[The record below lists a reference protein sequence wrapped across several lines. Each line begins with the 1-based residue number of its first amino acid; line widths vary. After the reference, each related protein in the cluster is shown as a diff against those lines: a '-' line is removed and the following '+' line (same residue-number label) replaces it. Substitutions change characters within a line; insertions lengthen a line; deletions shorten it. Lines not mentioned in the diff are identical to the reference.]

1 MPIPDTF
8 VDELIERSD
17 IVDVVSQY
25 VQLTKK
31 GGNLFGLCPF
41 HNEKTPSFSVSP
53 DKQIFHCF
61 GCGKGGNVLSF
72 IRAIE
77 NLSFPDAV
85 RFLAEKN
92 GMTVPEESGSQELP
106 RQRKR
111 MLELNKEAARWF
123 YACLNSPE
131 GEKAAAY
138 LEKRGIS
145 RKTANRFGLGA
156 APDAWDKLLTAMRE
170 KGFTQDELLSA
181 GLVTAGQ
188 RKREGGTRSVYD
200 KFRDR
205 LMFPVIDIR
214 GDVLGFSGRS
224 LEAEQEPKYLNSP
237 ETLVFSKRRT
247 LFGMNL
253 AKNTK
258 RGSILLVEGNVDVVT
273 LHQAGFD
280 NAVASMGTALT
291 TEQTRLISRY
301 AKEIVICYD
310 NDPAGKKATDRALDL
325 LKNSEFTVRVL
336 RLPDRIVDGQAVKID
351 ADDFIRLR
359 GADAFEQLLSGS
371 GGGMEYRLGE
381 LREKYDLT
389 DDMQRL
395 EYLRQVCTLLSE
407 ISSPVEREVW
417 CVKAAAGTGVTAD
430 ALKQET
436 ERQRTRNLK
445 SSRKQYEKS
454 ISRPARNAQP
464 QEKTLRYENVRS
476 ALAEEGV
483 IRLLLLDP
491 SLIRDCPLAEDEFT
505 APFLGRIYGELR
517 KRQAE
522 GRSIAPAAITAG
534 LEEGESGLLTQIL
547 NKPESGGETKDT
559 LNNYVTAIRRERILQ
574 SGDLNAITKLM
585 REKQEDNNT

>member
-1 MPIPDTF
+1 MSIPEAF
-8 VDELIERSD
+8 VDELVERSD

-31 GGNLFGLCPF
+31 GGNFFGLCPF
-41 HNEKTPSFSVSP
+41 HNEKTPSFSVAP
-53 DKQIFHCF
+53 DKQIYHCF
-61 GCGKGGNVLSF
+61 GCGKGGGVISF
-72 IRAIE
+72 IMAIE

-92 GMTVPEESGSQELP
+92 GMSVPDDSGDQELP

-123 YACLNSPE
+123 YACLNSAG

-156 APDAWDKLLTAMRE
+156 APEGWDNLLNAMRA

-188 RKREGGTRSVYD
+188 RRREGGTRSVYD

-205 LMFPVIDIR
+205 LMFPVIDVR
-214 GDVLGFSGRS
+214 GEVVGFSGRS
-224 LEAEQEPKYLNSP
+224 LEADQEPKYLNSP

-253 AKNTK
+253 AKSTK
-258 RGSILLVEGNVDVVT
+258 RGSILLVEGNIDVVT

-310 NDPAGKKATDRALDL
+310 NDPAGKKATERALDL

-359 GADAFEQLLSGS
+359 GADAFELLLSGS

-389 DDMQRL
+389 DDVQRL
-395 EYLRQVCTLLSE
+395 DYLRQVCTLLSE

-417 CVKAAAGTGVTAD
+417 CVKAAAGTGVTPE

-436 ERQRTRNLK
+436 ERQRIRSLK
-445 SSRKQYEKS
+445 NGHKQYEKS
-454 ISRPARNAQP
+454 MSRPMRNAQP
-464 QEKTLRYENVRS
+464 QEKKLRYENVRS
-476 ALAEEGV
+476 ALAEEGI
-483 IRLLLLDP
+483 IRLLMLDP
-491 SLIRDCPLAEDEFT
+491 SLIQNCSLSDKEFT
-505 APFLGRIYGELR
+505 SPFLGRIYTELR
-517 KRQAE
+517 TRQKE
-522 GRSIAPAAITAG
+522 GRSVAPAAIAAS
-534 LEEGESGLLTQIL
+534 LEEGEGNLFTELL
-547 NKPESGGETKDT
+547 NKPEIGGQAKDT
-559 LNNYVTAIRRERILQ
+559 LNNYIAAIRQERILH
-574 SGDLNAITKLM
+574 SGDLAEITKLM
-585 REKQEDNNT
+585 RQKKSTDNH

>member
-1 MPIPDTF
+1 MAIPDAF
-8 VDELIERSD
+8 LDELVERSD

-53 DKQIFHCF
+53 DKQIYHCF
-61 GCGKGGNVLSF
+61 GCGKGGGVVSF
-72 IRAIE
+72 IMSIE

-92 GMTVPEESGSQELP
+92 GMTVPEESTDQEIP

-111 MLELNKEAARWF
+111 MLELNREAARWF
-123 YACLNSPE
+123 YACLNGP
-131 GEKAAAY
+131 GGAKAAAY
-138 LEKRGIS
+138 LDKRGIT

-156 APDAWDKLLTAMRE
+156 APEGWDNLLKAMRE
-170 KGFTQDELLSA
+170 KGFTQDELLAA

-188 RKREGGTRSVYD
+188 RRKENGTRSVYD

-214 GDVLGFSGRS
+214 GEVLGFSGRALS
-224 LEAEQEPKYLNSP
+224 DDQEPKYLNSP

-258 RGSILLVEGNVDVVT
+258 RGSILLVEGNIDVVT

-310 NDPAGKKATDRALDL
+310 NDPAGKKATERALDL
-325 LKNSEFTVRVL
+325 LKNSEFSVRVL
-336 RLPDRIVDGQAVKID
+336 KLPDRIVDGKAVKID

-359 GADAFEQLLSGS
+359 GSDAFEQLLSGS
-371 GGGMEYRLGE
+371 GGGMEFRLGE
-381 LREKYDLT
+381 LRDKFDLT

-395 EYLRQVCTLLSE
+395 EYLRAVCNMLAE
-407 ISSPVEREVW
+407 IASPVEREVW
-417 CVKAAAGTGVTAD
+417 CSRAAAGCGVTAD
-430 ALKQET
+430 ALKQEV
-436 ERQRTRNLK
+436 ERQRNRNLK
-445 SSRKQYEKS
+445 NSRKQYERS
-454 ISRPARNAQP
+454 MARPARNAQP
-464 QEKTLRYENVRS
+464 QEKKLRYDDIRS
-476 ALAEEGV
+476 AVAEEGV

-491 SLIRDCPLAEDEFT
+491 GMIPECSLEAEEFT
-505 APFLGRIYGELR
+505 SPILRRIYEDLQR
-517 KRQAE
+517 RQKE
-522 GRSIAPAAITAG
+522 GRSVTPSALAAG
-534 LEEGESGLLTQIL
+534 MEEGEAALLTELL
-547 NKPESGGETKDT
+547 NKPESGGKARETLRDYT
-559 LNNYVTAIRRERILQ
+559 DVIQREKIMK
-574 SGDLNAITKLM
+574 SGDLQEIAQLM
-585 REKQEDNNT
+585 RKKNKLD

>member
-1 MPIPDTF
+1 MAIPDAF
-8 VDELIERSD
+8 LDELVERSD

-53 DKQIFHCF
+53 DKQIYHCF
-61 GCGKGGNVLSF
+61 GCGKGGGVVSF
-72 IRAIE
+72 IMSIE

-92 GMTVPEESGSQELP
+92 GMTVPEESTDQEIP

-111 MLELNKEAARWF
+111 MLELNREAARWF
-123 YACLNSPE
+123 YACLNGP
-131 GEKAAAY
+131 GGAKAAAY
-138 LEKRGIS
+138 LDKRGIT

-156 APDAWDKLLTAMRE
+156 APEGWDNLLKAMRE
-170 KGFTQDELLSA
+170 KGFTQDELLAA

-188 RKREGGTRSVYD
+188 RRKENGTRSVYD

-214 GDVLGFSGRS
+214 GEVLGFSGRA
-224 LEAEQEPKYLNSP
+224 LNDDQEPKYLNSP

-258 RGSILLVEGNVDVVT
+258 RGSILLVEGNIDVVT

-310 NDPAGKKATDRALDL
+310 NDPAGKKATERALDL
-325 LKNSEFTVRVL
+325 LKNSEFSVRVL
-336 RLPDRIVDGQAVKID
+336 KLPDRIVDGKAVKID

-359 GADAFEQLLSGS
+359 GSDAFEQLLSGS
-371 GGGMEYRLGE
+371 GGGMEFRLGE
-381 LREKYDLT
+381 LRDKFDLT

-395 EYLRQVCTLLSE
+395 EYLRAVCNMLAE
-407 ISSPVEREVW
+407 IASPVEREVW
-417 CVKAAAGTGVTAD
+417 CSRAAAGCGVTAD
-430 ALKQET
+430 ALKQEV
-436 ERQRTRNLK
+436 ERQRNRNLK
-445 SSRKQYEKS
+445 NSRKQYERS
-454 ISRPARNAQP
+454 MARPARNAQP
-464 QEKTLRYENVRS
+464 QEKKLRYDDIRS
-476 ALAEEGV
+476 AVAEEGV

-491 SLIRDCPLAEDEFT
+491 GMIPECSLEAEEFT
-505 APFLGRIYGELR
+505 SPILRRIYEDLQR
-517 KRQAE
+517 RQKE
-522 GRSIAPAAITAG
+522 GRSVTPSALAAG
-534 LEEGESGLLTQIL
+534 MEEGEAALLTELL
-547 NKPESGGETKDT
+547 NKPESGGKARETLRDYT
-559 LNNYVTAIRRERILQ
+559 DVIQREKIMK
-574 SGDLNAITKLM
+574 SGDLQEIAQLM
-585 REKQEDNNT
+585 RKKNKLD

>member
-1 MPIPDTF
+1 MAIPDAF
-8 VDELIERSD
+8 LDELVERSD

-53 DKQIFHCF
+53 DKQIYHCF
-61 GCGKGGNVLSF
+61 GCGKGGGVISF
-72 IRAIE
+72 IMSIE

-85 RFLAEKN
+85 RFLADKN
-92 GMTVPEESGSQELP
+92 GMTVPEESADQEIP

-111 MLELNKEAARWF
+111 MLELNREAARWF
-123 YACLNSPE
+123 YACLNGP
-131 GEKAAAY
+131 GGAKAAAY
-138 LEKRGIS
+138 LDKRSIT

-156 APDAWDKLLTAMRE
+156 APEGWDNLLKAMRE
-170 KGFTQDELLSA
+170 KGFTQDELLAA

-188 RKREGGTRSVYD
+188 RRKESGTRSVYD

-205 LMFPVIDIR
+205 LIFPVIDIR
-214 GDVLGFSGRS
+214 GEVLGFSGRA
-224 LEAEQEPKYLNSP
+224 LNDDQDPKYLNSP

-258 RGSILLVEGNVDVVT
+258 RSSILLVEGNIDVVT

-280 NAVASMGTALT
+280 NAVATMGTALT

-310 NDPAGKKATDRALDL
+310 NDPPGKKATERALDL

-336 RLPDRIVDGQAVKID
+336 KLPDRIVDGKAVKID

-359 GADAFEQLLSGS
+359 GSDAFEQLLSGS
-371 GGGMEYRLGE
+371 GGGMEFRLGE
-381 LREKYDLT
+381 LRDKYDLT

-395 EYLRQVCTLLSE
+395 EYLRAVCTMLAE
-407 ISSPVEREVW
+407 IASPVEREVW
-417 CVKAAAGTGVTAD
+417 CSRAAAGCGVTAD
-430 ALKQET
+430 ALKQEV
-436 ERQRTRNLK
+436 ERQRKRNLK
-445 SSRKQYEKS
+445 NSRKQYERS
-454 ISRPARNAQP
+454 LTRPTRNAQP
-464 QEKTLRYENVRS
+464 QEKKLRYDDIRS
-476 ALAEEGV
+476 AVAEEGV

-491 SLIRDCPLAEDEFT
+491 GMIQECSLEAEEFT
-505 APFLGRIYGELR
+505 SPVLR
-517 KRQAE
+517 RLYEDLRRRQKE
-522 GRSIAPAAITAG
+522 GRSVTPSALAAG
-534 LEEGESGLLTQIL
+534 MEEGEAALLTELL
-547 NKPESGGETKDT
+547 NKPESGGQARETLRDYT
-559 LNNYVTAIRRERILQ
+559 DVIRQEKIMK
-574 SGDLNAITKLM
+574 SGDLQEIARLM
-585 REKQEDNNT
+585 RKKNKLD

>member
-1 MPIPDTF
+1 MAIPDAF
-8 VDELIERSD
+8 LDELVERSD

-53 DKQIFHCF
+53 DKQIYHCF
-61 GCGKGGNVLSF
+61 GCGKGGGVVSF
-72 IRAIE
+72 IMSIE

-92 GMTVPEESGSQELP
+92 GMTVPEESTDQEIP

-111 MLELNKEAARWF
+111 MLELNREAARWF
-123 YACLNSPE
+123 YACLNGP
-131 GEKAAAY
+131 GGAKAAAY
-138 LEKRGIS
+138 LDKRGIT

-156 APDAWDKLLTAMRE
+156 APEGWDNLLKAMRE
-170 KGFTQDELLSA
+170 KGFTQDELLAA

-188 RKREGGTRSVYD
+188 RRKENGTRSVYD

-214 GDVLGFSGRS
+214 GEVIGFSGRA
-224 LEAEQEPKYLNSP
+224 LNDDQEPKYLNSP

-258 RGSILLVEGNVDVVT
+258 RGSILLVEGNIDVVT

-310 NDPAGKKATDRALDL
+310 NDPAGKKATERALDL
-325 LKNSEFTVRVL
+325 LKNSEFSVRVL
-336 RLPDRIVDGQAVKID
+336 KLPDRIVDGKAVKID

-359 GADAFEQLLSGS
+359 GSDAFEQLLSGS
-371 GGGMEYRLGE
+371 GGGMEFRLGE
-381 LREKYDLT
+381 LRDKFDLT

-395 EYLRQVCTLLSE
+395 EYLRAVCNMLAE
-407 ISSPVEREVW
+407 IASPVEREVW
-417 CVKAAAGTGVTAD
+417 CSRAAAGCGVTAD
-430 ALKQET
+430 ALKQEV
-436 ERQRTRNLK
+436 ERQRNRNLK
-445 SSRKQYEKS
+445 NSRKQYERS
-454 ISRPARNAQP
+454 MARPARNAQP
-464 QEKTLRYENVRS
+464 QEKKLRYDDIRS
-476 ALAEEGV
+476 AVAEEGV

-491 SLIRDCPLAEDEFT
+491 GMIPECSLEAEEFT
-505 APFLGRIYGELR
+505 SPILRRIYEDLR
-517 KRQAE
+517 RRQKE
-522 GRSIAPAAITAG
+522 GRSVTPSALAAG
-534 LEEGESGLLTQIL
+534 MEEGEAALLTELL
-547 NKPESGGETKDT
+547 NKPESGGKARETLRDYT
-559 LNNYVTAIRRERILQ
+559 DVIRREKIMK
-574 SGDLNAITKLM
+574 SGDLKEIAQLM
-585 REKQEDNNT
+585 RKKNKLD

>member
-1 MPIPDTF
+1 MAIPDAF
-8 VDELIERSD
+8 LDELVERSD

-53 DKQIFHCF
+53 DKQIYHCF
-61 GCGKGGNVLSF
+61 GCGKGGGVVSF
-72 IRAIE
+72 IMSIE

-92 GMTVPEESGSQELP
+92 GMTVPEESTDQEIP

-111 MLELNKEAARWF
+111 MLELNREAARWF
-123 YACLNSPE
+123 YACLNGP
-131 GEKAAAY
+131 GGAKAAAY
-138 LEKRGIS
+138 LDKRGIT

-156 APDAWDKLLTAMRE
+156 APEGWDNLLKAMRE
-170 KGFTQDELLSA
+170 KGFTQDELLAA

-188 RKREGGTRSVYD
+188 RRKENGTRSVYD

-214 GDVLGFSGRS
+214 GEVLGFSGRA
-224 LEAEQEPKYLNSP
+224 LNDDQEPKYLNSP

-258 RGSILLVEGNVDVVT
+258 RGSILLVEGNIDVVT

-310 NDPAGKKATDRALDL
+310 NDPAGKKATERALDL
-325 LKNSEFTVRVL
+325 LKNSEFSVRVL
-336 RLPDRIVDGQAVKID
+336 KLPDRIVDGKAVKID

-359 GADAFEQLLSGS
+359 GSDAFEQLLSGS
-371 GGGMEYRLGE
+371 GGGMEFRLGE
-381 LREKYDLT
+381 LRDKFDLT

-395 EYLRQVCTLLSE
+395 EYLRAVCNMLAE
-407 ISSPVEREVW
+407 IASPVEREVW
-417 CVKAAAGTGVTAD
+417 CSRAAAGCGVTAD
-430 ALKQET
+430 ALKQEV
-436 ERQRTRNLK
+436 ERQRNRNLK
-445 SSRKQYEKS
+445 NSRKQYERS
-454 ISRPARNAQP
+454 MARPARNAQP
-464 QEKTLRYENVRS
+464 QEKKLRYDDIRS
-476 ALAEEGV
+476 AVAEEGV

-491 SLIRDCPLAEDEFT
+491 GMIPECSLEAEEFT
-505 APFLGRIYGELR
+505 SPILRRIYEDLR
-517 KRQAE
+517 RRQKE
-522 GRSIAPAAITAG
+522 GRSVTPSALAAG
-534 LEEGESGLLTQIL
+534 MEEGEAALLTELL
-547 NKPESGGETKDT
+547 NKPESGGKARETLRDYT
-559 LNNYVTAIRRERILQ
+559 DVIQREKIMK
-574 SGDLNAITKLM
+574 SGDLQEIAQLM
-585 REKQEDNNT
+585 RKKNKLD

>member
-1 MPIPDTF
+1 MAIPDAF
-8 VDELIERSD
+8 LDELVERSD

-53 DKQIFHCF
+53 DKQIYHCF
-61 GCGKGGNVLSF
+61 GCGKGGGVVSF
-72 IRAIE
+72 IMSIE

-92 GMTVPEESGSQELP
+92 GMTVPEESTDQEIP

-111 MLELNKEAARWF
+111 MLELNREAARWF
-123 YACLNSPE
+123 YACLNGP
-131 GEKAAAY
+131 GGAKAAAY
-138 LEKRGIS
+138 LDKRGIT

-156 APDAWDKLLTAMRE
+156 APEGWDNLLKAMRE
-170 KGFTQDELLSA
+170 KGFTQDELLAA

-188 RKREGGTRSVYD
+188 RRKESGTRSVYD

-205 LMFPVIDIR
+205 LIFPVIDIR
-214 GDVLGFSGRS
+214 GEVLGFSGRA
-224 LEAEQEPKYLNSP
+224 LNDDQDPKYLNSP

-258 RGSILLVEGNVDVVT
+258 RSSILLVEGNIDVVT

-280 NAVASMGTALT
+280 NAVATMGTALT

-310 NDPAGKKATDRALDL
+310 NDPPGKKATERALDL

-336 RLPDRIVDGQAVKID
+336 KLPDRIVDGKAVKID

-359 GADAFEQLLSGS
+359 GSDAFEQLLSGS
-371 GGGMEYRLGE
+371 GGGMEFRLGE
-381 LREKYDLT
+381 LRDKYDLT

-395 EYLRQVCTLLSE
+395 EYLRAVCTMLAE
-407 ISSPVEREVW
+407 IASPVEREVW
-417 CVKAAAGTGVTAD
+417 CSRAAAGCGVTAD
-430 ALKQET
+430 ALKQEV
-436 ERQRTRNLK
+436 ERQRKRNLK
-445 SSRKQYEKS
+445 NSRKQYERS
-454 ISRPARNAQP
+454 LTRPTRNAQP
-464 QEKTLRYENVRS
+464 QEKKLRYDDIRS
-476 ALAEEGV
+476 AVAEEGV

-491 SLIRDCPLAEDEFT
+491 GMIQECSLEAEEFT
-505 APFLGRIYGELR
+505 SPVLR
-517 KRQAE
+517 RLYEDLRRRQKE
-522 GRSIAPAAITAG
+522 GRSVTPSALAAG
-534 LEEGESGLLTQIL
+534 MEEGEAALLTELL
-547 NKPESGGETKDT
+547 NKPESGGQARETLRDYT
-559 LNNYVTAIRRERILQ
+559 DVIRQEKIMK
-574 SGDLNAITKLM
+574 SGDLQEIALLM
-585 REKQEDNNT
+585 RKKNKLD

>member
-1 MPIPDTF
+1 MAIPDAF
-8 VDELIERSD
+8 LDELVERSD

-53 DKQIFHCF
+53 DKQIYHCF
-61 GCGKGGNVLSF
+61 GCGKGGGVISF
-72 IRAIE
+72 IMSIE

-85 RFLAEKN
+85 RFLADKN
-92 GMTVPEESGSQELP
+92 GMTVPEESADQEIP

-111 MLELNKEAARWF
+111 MLELNREAARWF
-123 YACLNSPE
+123 YACLNGP
-131 GEKAAAY
+131 GGAKAAAY
-138 LEKRGIS
+138 LDKRGIT

-156 APDAWDKLLTAMRE
+156 APEGWDNLLKAMRE
-170 KGFTQDELLSA
+170 KGFTQDELLAA

-188 RKREGGTRSVYD
+188 RRKESGTRSVYD

-205 LMFPVIDIR
+205 LIFPVIDIR
-214 GDVLGFSGRS
+214 GEVLGFSGRA
-224 LEAEQEPKYLNSP
+224 LNDDQDPKYLNSP

-258 RGSILLVEGNVDVVT
+258 RSSILLVEGNIDVVT

-280 NAVASMGTALT
+280 NAVATMGTALT

-310 NDPAGKKATDRALDL
+310 NDPPGKKATERALDL

-336 RLPDRIVDGQAVKID
+336 KLPDRIVDGKAVKID

-359 GADAFEQLLSGS
+359 GSDAFEQLLSGS
-371 GGGMEYRLGE
+371 GGGMEFRLGE
-381 LREKYDLT
+381 LRDKYDLT

-395 EYLRQVCTLLSE
+395 EYLRAVCTMLAE
-407 ISSPVEREVW
+407 IASPVEREVW
-417 CVKAAAGTGVTAD
+417 CSRAAAGCGVTAD
-430 ALKQET
+430 ALKQEV
-436 ERQRTRNLK
+436 ERQRKRNLK
-445 SSRKQYEKS
+445 NSRKQYERS
-454 ISRPARNAQP
+454 LTRPTRNAQP
-464 QEKTLRYENVRS
+464 QEKKLRYDDIRS
-476 ALAEEGV
+476 AVAEEGV

-491 SLIRDCPLAEDEFT
+491 GMIQECSLEAEEFT
-505 APFLGRIYGELR
+505 SPVLR
-517 KRQAE
+517 RLYEDLRRRQKE
-522 GRSIAPAAITAG
+522 GRSVTPSALAAG
-534 LEEGESGLLTQIL
+534 MEEGEAALLTELL
-547 NKPESGGETKDT
+547 NKPESGGQARETLRDYT
-559 LNNYVTAIRRERILQ
+559 DVIRQEKIMK
-574 SGDLNAITKLM
+574 SGDLQEIALLM
-585 REKQEDNNT
+585 RKKNKLD

>member
-1 MPIPDTF
+1 MAIPDAF
-8 VDELIERSD
+8 LDELVERSD

-53 DKQIFHCF
+53 DKQIYHCF
-61 GCGKGGNVLSF
+61 GCGKGGGVISF
-72 IRAIE
+72 IMAIE

-92 GMTVPEESGSQELP
+92 GMTVPEESGDQELP

-111 MLELNKEAARWF
+111 MLELNREAARWF
-123 YACLNSPE
+123 YACLNGPE
-131 GEKAAAY
+131 GVKAAAY

-156 APDAWDKLLTAMRE
+156 APEGWDKLLSAMRE
-170 KGFTQDELLSA
+170 KGFTQEELLGA

-188 RKREGGTRSVYD
+188 RRKENGTRSVYD

-205 LMFPVIDIR
+205 LIFPVIDIR
-214 GDVLGFSGRS
+214 GEVLGFSGRA
-224 LEAEQEPKYLNSP
+224 LNEDQEPKYLNSP

-258 RGSILLVEGNVDVVT
+258 RGSILLVEGNIDVVT

-301 AKEIVICYD
+301 AKEIIICYD
-310 NDPAGKKATDRALDL
+310 NDPAGKKATERALDL
-325 LKNSEFTVRVL
+325 LKNSEFSVRVL
-336 RLPDRIVDGQAVKID
+336 KLPDRIVDGKTVKID

-359 GADAFEQLLSGS
+359 GSEAFEQLLSGS
-371 GGGMEYRLGE
+371 GGGMEFRLGE
-381 LREKYDLT
+381 LRDQYDLT

-395 EYLRQVCTLLSE
+395 EYLRAVCAMLAE
-407 ISSPVEREVW
+407 IASPVEREVW
-417 CVKAAAGTGVTAD
+417 CSRAAAGAGVTAES
-430 ALKQET
+430 LKQEV
-436 ERQRTRNLK
+436 ERQRSRNLK
-445 SSRKQYEKS
+445 NGRKQYERTLT
-454 ISRPARNAQP
+454 RPTRNAQP
-464 QEKTLRYENVRS
+464 QEKKLRYDDVRS
-476 ALAEEGV
+476 AVAEEGV
-483 IRLLLLDP
+483 IRLLLMDP
-491 SLIRDCPLAEDEFT
+491 GMIRECSLEAEEFT
-505 APFLGRIYGELR
+505 SPFLRRLYEELR
-517 KRQAE
+517 RRQQE
-522 GRSIAPAAITAG
+522 GRSVTPSALAAG
-534 LEEGESGLLTQIL
+534 MEEGEAALLTELL
-547 NKPESGGETKDT
+547 NKPETGGQARTT
-559 LNNYVTAIRRERILQ
+559 LKNYTDVIRQERIMK
-574 SGDLNAITKLM
+574 SGDLREIARLM
-585 REKQEDNNT
+585 RKKNKLD

>member
-1 MPIPDTF
+1 MAIPDAF
-8 VDELIERSD
+8 LDELVERSD

-53 DKQIFHCF
+53 DKQIYHCF
-61 GCGKGGNVLSF
+61 GCGKGGGVISF
-72 IRAIE
+72 IMAIE

-92 GMTVPEESGSQELP
+92 GMTVPEESGDQELP

-111 MLELNKEAARWF
+111 MLELNREAARWF
-123 YACLNSPE
+123 YACLNGPE
-131 GEKAAAY
+131 GVKAAAY

-156 APDAWDKLLTAMRE
+156 APEGWDKLLSAMRE
-170 KGFTQDELLSA
+170 KGFTQEELLGA

-188 RKREGGTRSVYD
+188 RRKENGTRSVYD

-205 LMFPVIDIR
+205 LIFPVIDIR
-214 GDVLGFSGRS
+214 GEVLGFSGRA
-224 LEAEQEPKYLNSP
+224 LNEDQEPKYLNSP

-258 RGSILLVEGNVDVVT
+258 RGSILLVEGNIDVVT

-301 AKEIVICYD
+301 AKEIIICYD
-310 NDPAGKKATDRALDL
+310 NDPAGKKATERALDL
-325 LKNSEFTVRVL
+325 LKNSEFSVRVL
-336 RLPDRIVDGQAVKID
+336 KLPDRIVDGKTVKID

-359 GADAFEQLLSGS
+359 GSEAFEQLLSGS
-371 GGGMEYRLGE
+371 GGGMEFRLGE
-381 LREKYDLT
+381 LRDQYDLT

-395 EYLRQVCTLLSE
+395 EYLRAVCAMLAE
-407 ISSPVEREVW
+407 IASPVEREVW
-417 CVKAAAGTGVTAD
+417 CSRAAAGAGVTAES
-430 ALKQET
+430 LKQEV
-436 ERQRTRNLK
+436 ERQRSRNLK
-445 SSRKQYEKS
+445 NGRKQYERTLT
-454 ISRPARNAQP
+454 RPTRNAQP
-464 QEKTLRYENVRS
+464 QEKKLRYDDVRS
-476 ALAEEGV
+476 AVAEEGV
-483 IRLLLLDP
+483 IRLLLMDP
-491 SLIRDCPLAEDEFT
+491 GMIRECSLEAEEFT
-505 APFLGRIYGELR
+505 SPFLRRLYEELR
-517 KRQAE
+517 RRQQE
-522 GRSIAPAAITAG
+522 GRSVTPSALAAG
-534 LEEGESGLLTQIL
+534 MEEGEAALLTELL
-547 NKPESGGETKDT
+547 NKPETGGQARTT
-559 LNNYVTAIRRERILQ
+559 LKNYTDVIRQERIMK
-574 SGDLNAITKLM
+574 SGDLQEIARLM
-585 REKQEDNNT
+585 RKKNKLD

>member
-1 MPIPDTF
+1 MAIPDAF
-8 VDELIERSD
+8 LDELVERSD

-53 DKQIFHCF
+53 DKQIYHCF
-61 GCGKGGNVLSF
+61 GCGKGGGVVSF
-72 IRAIE
+72 IMSIE

-92 GMTVPEESGSQELP
+92 GMTVPEESTDQEIP

-111 MLELNKEAARWF
+111 MLELNREAARWF
-123 YACLNSPE
+123 YACLNGP
-131 GEKAAAY
+131 GGAKAAAY
-138 LEKRGIS
+138 LDKRGIT

-156 APDAWDKLLTAMRE
+156 APEGWDNLLKAMRE
-170 KGFTQDELLSA
+170 KGFTQDELLAA

-188 RKREGGTRSVYD
+188 RRKENGTRSVYD

-214 GDVLGFSGRS
+214 GEVLGFSGRA
-224 LEAEQEPKYLNSP
+224 LNVDQEPKYLNSP

-258 RGSILLVEGNVDVVT
+258 RGSILLVEGNIDVVT

-310 NDPAGKKATDRALDL
+310 NDPAGKKATERALDL
-325 LKNSEFTVRVL
+325 LKNSEFSVRVL
-336 RLPDRIVDGQAVKID
+336 KLPDRIVDGKAVKID

-359 GADAFEQLLSGS
+359 GSDAFEQLLSGS
-371 GGGMEYRLGE
+371 GGGMEFRLGE
-381 LREKYDLT
+381 LRDKFDLT

-395 EYLRQVCTLLSE
+395 EYLRAVCNMLAE
-407 ISSPVEREVW
+407 IASPVEREVW
-417 CVKAAAGTGVTAD
+417 CSRAAAGCGVTAD
-430 ALKQET
+430 ALKQEV
-436 ERQRTRNLK
+436 ERQRNRNLK
-445 SSRKQYEKS
+445 NSRKQYERS
-454 ISRPARNAQP
+454 MARPARNAQP
-464 QEKTLRYENVRS
+464 QEKKLRYDDIRS
-476 ALAEEGV
+476 AVAEEGV

-491 SLIRDCPLAEDEFT
+491 GMIPECSLEAEEFT
-505 APFLGRIYGELR
+505 SPILRRIYEDLR
-517 KRQAE
+517 RRQKE
-522 GRSIAPAAITAG
+522 GRSVTPSALAAG
-534 LEEGESGLLTQIL
+534 MEEGEAALLTELL
-547 NKPESGGETKDT
+547 NKPESGGKARETLRDYT
-559 LNNYVTAIRRERILQ
+559 DVIQREKIMK
-574 SGDLNAITKLM
+574 SGDLQEIAQLM
-585 REKQEDNNT
+585 RKKNKLD

>member
-1 MPIPDTF
+1 MAIPDAF
-8 VDELIERSD
+8 LDELVERSD

-53 DKQIFHCF
+53 DKQIYHCF
-61 GCGKGGNVLSF
+61 GCGKGGGVVSF
-72 IRAIE
+72 IMSIE

-92 GMTVPEESGSQELP
+92 GMTVPEESTDQEIP

-111 MLELNKEAARWF
+111 MLELNREAARWF
-123 YACLNSPE
+123 YACLNGP
-131 GEKAAAY
+131 GGAKAAAY
-138 LEKRGIS
+138 LDKRGIT

-156 APDAWDKLLTAMRE
+156 APEGWDNLLKAMRE
-170 KGFTQDELLSA
+170 KGFTQDELLAA

-188 RKREGGTRSVYD
+188 RRKESGTRSVYD

-205 LMFPVIDIR
+205 LIFPVIDIR
-214 GDVLGFSGRS
+214 GEVLGFSGRA
-224 LEAEQEPKYLNSP
+224 LNDDQDPKYLNSP

-258 RGSILLVEGNVDVVT
+258 RGSILLVEGNIDVVT

-280 NAVASMGTALT
+280 NAVATMGTALT

-310 NDPAGKKATDRALDL
+310 NDPPGKKATERALDL

-336 RLPDRIVDGQAVKID
+336 KLPDRIVDGKAVKID

-359 GADAFEQLLSGS
+359 GSDAFEQLLSGS
-371 GGGMEYRLGE
+371 GGGMEFRLGE
-381 LREKYDLT
+381 LRDKYDLT

-395 EYLRQVCTLLSE
+395 EYLRAVCTMLAE
-407 ISSPVEREVW
+407 IASPVEREVW
-417 CVKAAAGTGVTAD
+417 CSRAAAGCGVTAD
-430 ALKQET
+430 ALKQEV
-436 ERQRTRNLK
+436 ERQRKRNLK
-445 SSRKQYEKS
+445 NSRKQYERS
-454 ISRPARNAQP
+454 LTRPTRNAQP
-464 QEKTLRYENVRS
+464 QEKKLRYDDIRS
-476 ALAEEGV
+476 AVAEEGV

-491 SLIRDCPLAEDEFT
+491 GMIQECSLEAEEFT
-505 APFLGRIYGELR
+505 SPVLR
-517 KRQAE
+517 RLYEDLRRRQKE
-522 GRSIAPAAITAG
+522 GRSVTPSALAAG
-534 LEEGESGLLTQIL
+534 MEEGEAALLTELL
-547 NKPESGGETKDT
+547 NKPESGGQARETLRDYT
-559 LNNYVTAIRRERILQ
+559 DVIRQEKIMK
-574 SGDLNAITKLM
+574 SGDLQEIALLM
-585 REKQEDNNT
+585 RKKNKLD